1 MTVLYNSQILKCY
14 GWVRLPTRQTPLSY
28 KQAKEGVMEFCPE
41 CGTMLVLKDGAQ
53 LCRRCGFT
61 TDKQDDKSV
70 LSVERHAKKTIAV
83 LEGHADVGLPTTHAR
98 CEECG
103 NDTAYWW
110 LRQLRSA
117 DESET
122 RFFRCTKCGRTW
134 REYD

>member
-14 GWVRLPTRQTPLSY
+14 GWVGLPTRQTPLSY
-28 KQAKEGVMEFCPE
+28 KQAKVGVMEFCPE
-41 CGTMLVLKDGAQ
+41 CGTMLVLKDGAL

-70 LSVERHAKKTIAV
+70 LSVERRAKKTIAV
-83 LEGHADVGLPTTHAR
+83 LEGQSDTGLPTTHAR